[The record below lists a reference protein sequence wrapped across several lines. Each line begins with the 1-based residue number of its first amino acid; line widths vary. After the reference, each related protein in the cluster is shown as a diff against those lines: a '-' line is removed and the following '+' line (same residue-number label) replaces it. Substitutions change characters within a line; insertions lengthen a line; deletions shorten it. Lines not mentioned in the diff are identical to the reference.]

1 MPYRPYSY
9 QHNHNADNLGSLNVQ
24 GEECPI
30 ISLSYNCTSHSY
42 GNMPST
48 TADLTIMIPSGRCL
62 SFDDGAINHTD
73 KEEIM
78 MLKNFF
84 MYKGIT
90 IPEYDKF
97 KSTYNKLEK
106 L

>member
-1 MPYRPYSY
+1 MGSPYYNY
-9 QHNHNADNLGSLNVQ
+9 KHNHNADNLGSLNVQ

-30 ISLSYNCTSHSY
+30 MSLSYNCTRD
-42 GNMPST
+42 NT